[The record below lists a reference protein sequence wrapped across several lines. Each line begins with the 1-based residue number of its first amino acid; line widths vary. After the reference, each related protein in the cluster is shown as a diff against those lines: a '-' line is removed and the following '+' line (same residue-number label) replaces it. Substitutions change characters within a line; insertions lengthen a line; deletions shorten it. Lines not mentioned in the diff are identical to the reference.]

1 MMGTSAVRRR
11 WEREYEEHG
20 VGVVASPNNAMSV
33 AVYVMQGVLGLGHAV
48 GVTTPKAFPEVF
60 TPTLLVPWVLLY
72 VVGGFLGAFTV
83 LVLRGVSGTR
93 MQWAVPETAA
103 AVCLVVAN
111 GMYLA
116 SLILGFVGDN
126 FPTITVLAFG
136 ALFAGAAARVGQ
148 LTYERMKSAFMAK
161 RAGG

>member
-1 MMGTSAVRRR
+1 MMGPSAVRRR
-11 WEREYEEHG
+11 WAREYAEHG
-20 VGVVASPNNAMSV
+20 VSVVASPNNAMSV

-48 GVTTPKAFPEVF
+48 GITTPKAFPEVF
-60 TPTLLVPWVLLY
+60 GPTLLLPWVLLY

-83 LVLRGVSGTR
+83 LALRGVSGAR

-116 SLILGFVGDN
+116 SLLIGFVGDS